1 MFPISITN
9 GLCNKMNCKCT
20 VFVLFMTLFVFVLFI
35 FLNRSDL
42 IRYTSFAEIVGILL
56 ENQWLFMYVFNKPLR
71 DCCNYILGESELSGF
86 VYIPGLDKVLKPF
99 TVDQKV
105 KAEAEIHCQTL
116 NGTLFMITSL
126 ERQVYTEKLL
136 RGRLVYIQYRMR
148 YLLQLNI
155 VA

>member
-1 MFPISITN
+1 
-9 GLCNKMNCKCT
+9 
-20 VFVLFMTLFVFVLFI
+20 
-35 FLNRSDL
+35 
-42 IRYTSFAEIVGILL
+42 
-56 ENQWLFMYVFNKPLR
+56 MYVFNKPLR
-71 DCCNYILGESELSGF
+71 DCCNCILGESELSGF

-136 RGRLVYIQYRMR
+136 RGRLVYIQYRIR